1 MLHLQGNLQ
10 NVFDALFE
18 LGVIEPV
25 LEMDWK
31 PSLQEIEQG
40 SFELS
45 NAITIVNKCMN
56 DRSMLKA
63 ELEKL
68 DRHSLEVLAMEVA
81 REFAG
86 FHQREHLH

>member
-31 PSLQEIEQG
+31 PSLQEMEQG
-40 SFELS
+40 SFELA
-45 NAITIVNKCMN
+45 NAIQVVNTYVN
-56 DRSMLKA
+56 DRSMLKL

-68 DRHSLEVLAMEVA
+68 DRHSLEILAMEVA

-86 FHQREHLH
+86 FHSRENLH